1 MSIQLTKEEIQYNN
15 NNRRLIQAVKSG
27 YVEEVKHLIPISN
40 PTVDKSLALLEAAIR
55 GHAEIVEL
63 LIPVSNPQDNNSAAL
78 RWALY
83 HKQIECVQLLV
94 PVSDY
99 TSVLK
104 TYNEDSGLKLL
115 QQCVEK
121 YEALQLKECLTQTLH
136 DVEISGKNS
145 TKRKI

>member
-1 MSIQLTKEEIQYNN
+1 MSIQLTKQEILYNN
-15 NNRRLIQAVKSG
+15 HRLIQAVKSG
-27 YVEEVKHLIPISN
+27 HIEEVKHLIPRSH
-40 PTVDKSLALLEAAIR
+40 PMVDKSLALLEAAVR
-55 GHAEIVEL
+55 GHTEIVEL
-63 LIPVSNPQDNNSAAL
+63 LIPVSNPQDNNNAAL

-99 TSVLK
+99 TSVFK
-104 TYNEDSGLKLL
+104 TYHEDSGLKLL
-115 QQCVEK
+115 QECVEK
-121 YEALQLKECLTQTLH
+121 HEALQQKERLTQTLH